1 MQLQIFSRFQ
11 RLFRFGAHPEDTYQ
25 QKLWEGLQIGLQ
37 ERRPWLFPKNTK
49 RKIQSQREDWDGMLN
64 PLRKEDIPM
73 LPQQFQ
79 LTKNGEQF
87 FLRGSGLGDEQR
99 IFVFATQQG
108 IYLLGENEHWFMD
121 DFFLRS
127 ALQYFIKS
135 TQYVLIW
142 MAKFSLCIWTLTK

>member
-1 MQLQIFSRFQ
+1 
-11 RLFRFGAHPEDTYQ
+11 
-25 QKLWEGLQIGLQ
+25 
-37 ERRPWLFPKNTK
+37 
-49 RKIQSQREDWDGMLN
+49 MLN

-87 FLRGSGLGDEQR
+87 FLRGSGLEDEQR

-121 DFFLRS
+121 DFF
-127 ALQYFIKS
+127 
-135 TQYVLIW
+135 
-142 MAKFSLCIWTLTK
+142 